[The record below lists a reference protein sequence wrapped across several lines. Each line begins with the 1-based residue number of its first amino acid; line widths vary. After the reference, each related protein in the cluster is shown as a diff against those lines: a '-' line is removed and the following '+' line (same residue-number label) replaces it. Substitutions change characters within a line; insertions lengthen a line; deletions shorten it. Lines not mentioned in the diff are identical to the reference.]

1 MAAHFREH
9 IRSYNA
15 AFSFTS
21 FGAQLDP
28 RASRSRGPYSFVI
41 CGENY
46 HRIGSLLPLPGR
58 KPKYSQLY
66 IFYPETE
73 LIDRVSN
80 FSSTEKQLRPDIVS
94 GLMRLFDINNE
105 LVKSFRRIRTELS
118 NFPTNSMKL
127 RIVGAREPNRQ
138 YDLPTGTEL
147 AGLVPGDFVADK
159 EDRDIIIDHRTEGLK
174 RITSLNPRF
183 DALHFPVLFPYG
195 EDGFHTKIPYDTVHT
210 SPTLKHWV
218 EIPEALLIQTVGS
231 PVQTMATEIYTDFQQ
246 RYHNISYLTERSI
259 ITPTNRNVT
268 EINAHMLALVPG
280 TGRSYYSSDTLHTDA
295 ADSYR
300 IEAEYPTEFLNG
312 LSFNGYPEH
321 NIELKVF
328 TPVMLLRN
336 LNPAIGLC
344 NGTRLMVIYLGHY
357 VIRGI
362 IMGGTFSGKTVAIP
376 RIVLNINDHRW
387 PFVLKRRQF
396 PVRLCYAMTINKS
409 QGQTL
414 QSVGVYLPKPVFS
427 HGQLYVAVSRVRSAS
442 GLRLL
447 IINEDGIPSKYTR
460 NIVYQEALA
469 DLLDIADVAQVCLVF
484 HNFLF

>member
-1 MAAHFREH
+1 MNVPFTGVHYKPFGGKTVLLGGDFRQTLPIVPDSGKEESVDSSLT
-9 IRSYNA
+9 RSYLWNSCMVLHLSENMRVDSSSA
-15 AFSFTS
+15 NN
-21 FGAQLDP
+21 QLDFH
-28 RASRSRGPYSFVI
+28 GMNF
-41 CGENY
+41 
-46 HRIGSLLPLPGR
+46 GR
-58 KPKYSQLY
+58 W
-66 IFYPETE
+66 T
-73 LIDRVSN
+73 
-80 FSSTEKQLRPDIVS
+80 
-94 GLMRLFDINNE
+94 
-105 LVKSFRRIRTELS
+105 LS
-118 NFPTNSMKL
+118 
-127 RIVGAREPNRQ
+127 IA
-138 YDLPTGTEL
+138 
-147 AGLVPGDFVADK
+147 
-159 EDRDIIIDHRTEGLK
+159 
-174 RITSLNPRF
+174 
-183 DALHFPVLFPYG
+183 
-195 EDGFHTKIPYDTVHT
+195 
-210 SPTLKHWV
+210 
-218 EIPEALLIQTVGS
+218 VGS

-376 RIVLNINDHRW
+376 R
-387 PFVLKRRQF
+387 RQF

>member
-1 MAAHFREH
+1 MVHRLSFEAVDR
-9 IRSYNA
+9 
-15 AFSFTS
+15 AFCDIMNVPNSCMVLHLS
-21 FGAQLDP
+21 ENMRVDSSSANNQLDFHGMNFGRWTLSIGNGTMP
-28 RASRSRGPYSFVI
+28 ARSFK
-41 CGENY
+41 ENQ
-46 HRIGSLLPLPGR
+46 P
-58 KPKYSQLY
+58 
-66 IFYPETE
+66 
-73 LIDRVSN
+73 
-80 FSSTEKQLRPDIVS
+80 
-94 GLMRLFDINNE
+94 
-105 LVKSFRRIRTELS
+105 
-118 NFPTNSMKL
+118 
-127 RIVGAREPNRQ
+127 
-138 YDLPTGTEL
+138 
-147 AGLVPGDFVADK
+147 AD
-159 EDRDIIIDHRTEGLK
+159 
-174 RITSLNPRF
+174 
-183 DALHFPVLFPYG
+183 
-195 EDGFHTKIPYDTVHT
+195 
-210 SPTLKHWV
+210 WV